1 MKELKREWTMC
12 IVTTAVNTEIELRNS
27 VTGEVRRE
35 LIDNERLAARLL
47 SRKANFKDCFIVTD
61 AAKAKDVSLDVWRYL
76 RDHPE
81 IKEKHHLPAALF
93 AKIRR
98 HKHYCPLCTL
108 FKEKGPL
115 GCEGCPLV
123 IEGKTCT
130 NGTHPY
136 SRWTSPRTSPGTK
149 EQRYE
154 AAAEIVKLIE
164 AWEV

>member
-1 MKELKREWTMC
+1 MKELKSEWTVC
-12 IVTTAVNTEIELRNS
+12 IVTTDVNTEIELRNS

-35 LIDNERLAARLL
+35 LIDNEFLAARLL
-47 SRKANFKDCFIVTD
+47 SRKARFKECFIDTD
-61 AAKAKDVSLDVWRYL
+61 EAKAKKVALEVWRYL

-81 IKEKHHLPAALF
+81 VSEKYNLPAALC

-130 NGTHPY
+130 NVEHPY
-136 SRWTSPRTSPGTK
+136 SRWTRRWTTTGAK
-149 EQRYE
+149 EQRAE
-154 AAAEIVKLIE
+154 SAAEIVKLIE